1 MTGVLLMPRT
11 ELVFAQPSPALVMG
25 PSPWNVRAH
34 SSAPVSAQGQQKV
47 LLKEM
52 RYTMQPTSALVN

>member
-25 PSPWNVRAH
+25 PPSPRNVRAH
-34 SSAPVSAQGQQKV
+34 S
-47 LLKEM
+47 
-52 RYTMQPTSALVN
+52 